1 MSIWFIILGGLS
13 AVLRRFVTK
22 KHLTFYFLSIVI
34 TWLEAIITPA
44 LIQYI
49 VSSFTNRQLHLLWQI
64 LLWGIGGNLVLVLG
78 LAGKRYYYARLITD
92 FKAGIKRAIFQAFLY
107 SRQIPDDEV
116 LSDLG
121 NDVQQLENSYIE
133 PTVIIIS
140 SLGFTAVSIAYALWT
155 NFYLG
160 MLFII
165 FYSVPVLCS
174 GLGSKRLDKIA
185 ERKSLANQNYIAHIT
200 NMIAGAGPIRHYQGQ
215 HLFFKRFSQDLDQ
228 ALQEEV
234 CYEKQR
240 SLNSLFINGIDA
252 FCSVVP
258 IVIGGFMTYQN
269 YLSAAS
275 FVGIYLVSHNI
286 GYQFQELSYFINTRK
301 SAQSL
306 CDKYQD
312 LLKDKLTTETTFD
325 QPVFP
330 IQLEHISVERDGEII
345 LTPCDLTI
353 HAGEKIAIIGESGA
367 GKTTLLN
374 VLYGEIQPSQ
384 GRIRYQGRELT
395 STQLYQ
401 AGAYILQS
409 SHVFDGL
416 SLEENIALGQEI
428 DQQRMDNILQET
440 GLLSLKGKAPSN
452 QTFSAGEK
460 QRLEIARALYH
471 KRQFIL
477 ADEVKANLDAKNQEK
492 INQLLFSLPQ
502 AVVEVIHH
510 YTKEDLKRY
519 DKVIH
524 LKK

>member
-78 LAGKRYYYARLITD
+78 LAGKRYYYAR
-92 FKAGIKRAIFQAFLY
+92 Q
-107 SRQIPDDEV
+107 
-116 LSDLG
+116 
-121 NDVQQLENSYIE
+121 
-133 PTVIIIS
+133 
-140 SLGFTAVSIAYALWT
+140 
-155 NFYLG
+155 
-160 MLFII
+160 
-165 FYSVPVLCS
+165 
-174 GLGSKRLDKIA
+174 IA

-252 FCSVVP
+252 FCSVAP

-345 LTPCDLTI
+345 LAPCDLTI

-384 GRIRYQGRELT
+384 GRIR
-395 STQLYQ
+395 
-401 AGAYILQS
+401 
-409 SHVFDGL
+409 
-416 SLEENIALGQEI
+416 
-428 DQQRMDNILQET
+428 
-440 GLLSLKGKAPSN
+440 
-452 QTFSAGEK
+452 
-460 QRLEIARALYH
+460 
-471 KRQFIL
+471 
-477 ADEVKANLDAKNQEK
+477 
-492 INQLLFSLPQ
+492 
-502 AVVEVIHH
+502 
-510 YTKEDLKRY
+510 
-519 DKVIH
+519 
-524 LKK
+524 

>member
-1 MSIWFIILGGLS
+1 M
-13 AVLRRFVTK
+13 
-22 KHLTFYFLSIVI
+22 
-34 TWLEAIITPA
+34 
-44 LIQYI
+44 
-49 VSSFTNRQLHLLWQI
+49 
-64 LLWGIGGNLVLVLG
+64 LVLG
-78 LAGKRYYYARLITD
+78 LAGKRYYYARLMTD
-92 FKAGIKRAIFQAFLY
+92 FKVGIKRAIFRTFLY
-107 SRQIPDDEV
+107 SRQIPDEEV
-116 LSDLG
+116 LSDLE

-133 PTVIIIS
+133 PTVIIVS
-140 SLGFTAVSIAYALWT
+140 SLGFTVVSIAYALWT

-160 MLFII
+160 LLFII

-174 GLGSKRLDKIA
+174 GLGSKRLDRIA
-185 ERKSLANQNYIAHIT
+185 EQKSLANQNYIARVN
-200 NMIAGAGPIRHYQGQ
+200 NMIAGIAPIRHYQGQ
-215 HLFFKRFSQDLDQ
+215 NLFFKRFSKDLEQ

-234 CYEKQR
+234 SYEKQR
-240 SLNSLFINGIDA
+240 SLNSLFINSIDA
-252 FCSVVP
+252 FCSVAP
-258 IVIGGFMTYQN
+258 IV
-269 YLSAAS
+269 
-275 FVGIYLVSHNI
+275 IYLVSHNI

-301 SAQSL
+301 SAKSL

-312 LLKDKLTTETTFD
+312 LFGNKLATDSIFD
-325 QPVFP
+325 QSVFP
-330 IQLEHISVERDGEII
+330 IQLEQVSVEKDGETI
-345 LTPCDLTI
+345 LAPCDLTI

-374 VLYGEIQPSQ
+374 ILYGEIHPSQ
-384 GRIRYQGRELT
+384 GQIRYQGRELT
-395 STQLYQ
+395 SCQLYQ

-409 SHVFDGL
+409 SHVFDDL
-416 SLEENIALGQEI
+416 SVEENIALGQEI

-440 GLLSLKGKAPSN
+440 GLLSLKGKVPSN
-452 QTFSAGEK
+452 QTLSGGEK

>member
-1 MSIWFIILGGLS
+1 MKIETVTNGTVLNKRVKEMLVKFHPYLTISLDGPEIVHDRLRGRGSHRKTLRFINYLKNIDYENFEIASTYTRLHQKNGLS
-13 AVLRRFVTK
+13 R
-22 KHLTFYFLSIVI
+22 
-34 TWLEAIITPA
+34 E
-44 LIQYI
+44 
-49 VSSFTNRQLHLLWQI
+49 
-64 LLWGIGGNLVLVLG
+64 
-78 LAGKRYYYARLITD
+78 D
-92 FKAGIKRAIFQAFLY
+92 IFQYFTDMDVHFN
-107 SRQIPDDEV
+107 I
-116 LSDLG
+116 
-121 NDVQQLENSYIE
+121 NDV
-133 PTVIIIS
+133 
-140 SLGFTAVSIAYALWT
+140 FTK
-155 NFYLG
+155 N
-160 MLFII
+160 
-165 FYSVPVLCS
+165 
-174 GLGSKRLDKIA
+174 K
-185 ERKSLANQNYIAHIT
+185 NYIARVN
-200 NMIAGAGPIRHYQGQ
+200 NMIAGVAPIRHYQGQ
-215 HLFFKRFSQDLDQ
+215 NLFFKRFSKDLEQ

-234 CYEKQR
+234 SYEKQR
-240 SLNSLFINGIDA
+240 SLNSLFINSIDA
-252 FCSVVP
+252 FCSVAP

-301 SAQSL
+301 SAKSL

-312 LLKDKLTTETTFD
+312 LFGNKLATDSIFD
-325 QPVFP
+325 QSVFP
-330 IQLEHISVERDGEII
+330 IQLEQVSVEKDGETI
-345 LTPCDLTI
+345 LAPCDLTI

-374 VLYGEIQPSQ
+374 ILYGEIHPSQ
-384 GRIRYQGRELT
+384 GQIRYQGRELT
-395 STQLYQ
+395 SCQLYQ

-409 SHVFDGL
+409 SHVFDDL
-416 SLEENIALGQEI
+416 SVEENIALGQEI

-440 GLLSLKGKAPSN
+440 GLLSLKGKVPSN
-452 QTFSAGEK
+452 QTLSGGEK

>member
-1 MSIWFIILGGLS
+1 M
-13 AVLRRFVTK
+13 LRSYVTK
-22 KHLTFYFLSIVI
+22 KHLTLYFLAIVI

-49 VSSFTNRQLHLLWQI
+49 VASFTNRQLHLLWQI

-78 LAGKRYYYARLITD
+78 LAGKRYYYARLMTD
-92 FKAGIKRAIFQAFLY
+92 FKVGIKRAIFRTFLY
-107 SRQIPDDEV
+107 SRQIPDEEV
-116 LSDLG
+116 LSDLE

-133 PTVIIIS
+133 PTVIIVS
-140 SLGFTAVSIAYALWT
+140 SLGFTVVSIAYALWT

-160 MLFII
+160 LLFII

-174 GLGSKRLDKIA
+174 GLGSKRLDRIA
-185 ERKSLANQNYIAHIT
+185 EQKSLANQNYIARVN
-200 NMIAGAGPIRHYQGQ
+200 NMIAGVAPIRHYQGQ
-215 HLFFKRFSQDLDQ
+215 NLFFKRFSKDLEQ

-234 CYEKQR
+234 SYEKQR
-240 SLNSLFINGIDA
+240 SLNSLFINSIDA
-252 FCSVVP
+252 FCSVAP

-301 SAQSL
+301 SAKSL

-312 LLKDKLTTETTFD
+312 LFGNKLATDSIFD
-325 QPVFP
+325 QSVFP
-330 IQLEHISVERDGEII
+330 IQLEQVSVEKDGETI
-345 LTPCDLTI
+345 LAPCDLTI

-374 VLYGEIQPSQ
+374 ILYGEIHPSQ
-384 GRIRYQGRELT
+384 GQIRYQGRELT
-395 STQLYQ
+395 SCQLYQ

-409 SHVFDGL
+409 SHVFDDL
-416 SLEENIALGQEI
+416 SVEENIALGQEI

-440 GLLSLKGKAPSN
+440 GLLSLKGKVPSN
-452 QTFSAGEK
+452 QTLSGGEK